1 MLAVHTV
8 TALNLSVSLMTRR
21 RERVKFLFLFFRSFS
36 APHNSSHTSSLWVM
50 IASPQD
56 VIQHFVF
63 LISPQST
70 IVLLLYVPGE
80 NGTKKTLNLSIKLR
94 LYFSDILLY
103 YLSLYLFKN
112 INGSVPFDVS
122 VFCTSV
128 FDT

>member
-1 MLAVHTV
+1 MIGKMLAVHTV

-70 IVLLLYVPGE
+70 TVLLLYVPGE
-80 NGTKKTLNLSIKLR
+80 NGTKKTLNLSIK
-94 LYFSDILLY
+94 
-103 YLSLYLFKN
+103 FKTA
-112 INGSVPFDVS
+112 PAF
-122 VFCTSV
+122 F
-128 FDT
+128 